1 MIVAI
6 RPEKLILSTNRRPEN
21 QTSVQGTLK
30 TSAYLG
36 DRNHFYISVE
46 GREKPL
52 AVAATEVEVGGEISF
67 DHESTVWLSW
77 ADNALILLPRD

>member
-77 ADNALILLPRD
+77 ADNALILLPHD